1 MPQYN
6 PSARAE
12 HDGGGTSKS
21 APVRQAGRIFVA
33 AISVLSAALVMAA
46 AMIWIEAP
54 RGDDGFPTQRVLY
67 AVALLSIGGM
77 LLDLAD
83 GACARLLNVASSFGR
98 FLDLFC
104 DVAANTLPPLAILV
118 LLPVEFGGQPVP
130 RAIVWGVSLL
140 YLAAVLVHY
149 AQVATRQ
156 LAERTTRFSR
166 YRTLP
171 VTVVPVF
178 LAGWLLACVCDT
190 PVPGG
195 DATIAEIARAN
206 TAIVTGMF
214 ALGAIL
220 VSVPLR
226 YPRIP
231 EFALD
236 LYFPWHFIGVAILL
250 LAPELIIAAIVA
262 VYTASPALAWARLA
276 PSWHDHAAARQT
288 PDPR

>member
-1 MPQYN
+1 MRGRG
-6 PSARAE
+6 SARAE
-12 HDGGGTSKS
+12 YDDGGTSKS
-21 APVRQAGRIFVA
+21 APFPQAGRIFVA
-33 AISVLSAALVMAA
+33 AISILSAAFVMAA
-46 AMIWIEAP
+46 AMLWIEAP
-54 RGDDGFPTQRVLY
+54 RGADGFPTDRVLY

-118 LLPVEFGGQPVP
+118 LLPVEIGGQSLP
-130 RAIVWGVSLL
+130 RVIVWGVSLV

-149 AQVATRQ
+149 AQVAARQ
-156 LAERTTRFSR
+156 LEERTTRFSR

-190 PVPGG
+190 PMP
-195 DATIAEIARAN
+195 DAEATIAEIARAN
-206 TAIVTGMF
+206 TAIVAAMF

-220 VSVPLR
+220 VSIPLR

-231 EFALD
+231 DFALD
-236 LYFPWHFIGVAILL
+236 LYFPWHFIGVAILV

-262 VYTASPALAWARLA
+262 VYTATPVLARARLA
-276 PSWHDHAAARQT
+276 PSWA
-288 PDPR
+288 